1 MQHSAVQQ
9 PGFSRRFFMPHRA
22 KRSGLCVFRQ
32 ARCRIF
38 AFCSLHR
45 SGKVLELNPP
55 HVVQCVCRTFQKE
68 PVMIALFKGLGLLLQ
83 DNELYGSPFEKQ
95 VAHWR
100 NKSEQQIREEVAVLA
115 KAKGQWLM
123 ASIVGWQAAS
133 LLILGLISNYL
144 WKDDF
149 HITFTRVVIVLGSW
163 VSILFVIWFMANMF
177 DHKAG
182 FERWMKAFNSRARIT
197 ADADTVECVAEALDM
212 AQHYPEV
219 LDYKQIVSAK
229 RELRH
234 EDIRIMREIGRMKQ
248 HTELVGQLNHVGEQ
262 DKTGNLH
269 LQPAF

>member
-1 MQHSAVQQ
+1 M
-9 PGFSRRFFMPHRA
+9 RR
-22 KRSGLCVFRQ
+22 C
-32 ARCRIF
+32 
-38 AFCSLHR
+38 
-45 SGKVLELNPP
+45 
-55 HVVQCVCRTFQKE
+55 TFPKE

-100 NKSEQQIREEVAVLA
+100 NKSEQQIRDEVATLA

-123 ASIVGWQAAS
+123 ASIVGWQAVS
-133 LLILGLISNYL
+133 LLILGLIANYL

-149 HITFTRVVIVLGSW
+149 HITFTRVVIVFGSW

-177 DHKAG
+177 DHTAG

-197 ADADTVECVAEALDM
+197 SDADTVECVAEALDM
-212 AQHYPEV
+212 AQLYPEV
-219 LDYKQIVSAK
+219 LDYKQAVTAR

-248 HTELVGQLNHVGEQ
+248 HSELVGQLNHVGEPDPGQ
-262 DKTGNLH
+262 NLH